1 MNTEQRIP
9 SGLVMKEVP
18 QHASSVA
25 ANASCERDAEGHCI
39 TCSDEALQA
48 RVLRI
53 DEQSGVA
60 FVMINDAMEEVDMSL
75 VDDVA
80 PGDTLLVHGGVAI
93 SRLDEASDA

>member
-1 MNTEQRIP
+1 MNNEQRIP
-9 SGLVMKEVP
+9 PEAAIKEVP
-18 QHASSVA
+18 QYAASVA
-25 ANASCERDAEGHCI
+25 ANASCQLDAEGHCI

-53 DEQSGVA
+53 DEELGVA

-75 VDDVA
+75 VGDVA
-80 PGDTLLVHGGVAI
+80 AGDLLLVHGGVAI